1 MRFFVTVHGE
11 EWIFELR
18 DGVLVGDDGEL
29 PAELSSLPG
38 TDRRH
43 LRLADRSVGLFARKA
58 ESGWQ
63 LELEGR
69 AFSVRVEDER
79 ARHIRGLSAATA
91 PADGRT
97 EVRAPMP
104 GLIVKVEVE
113 IGQEVLPGAGLV
125 VMEAMKMENELRAE
139 ASGTVTEV
147 RVEPG
152 RTVDRNDL
160 LVVIE

>member
-1 MRFFVTVHGE
+1 MKFFVTVQGE
-11 EWIFELR
+11 ERVFELR
-18 DGVLVGDDGEL
+18 DGVLYGEDGEL
-29 PAELSSLPG
+29 QAELSSLPG

-43 LRLADRSVGLFARKA
+43 LRLADRSVGLFARKV
-58 ESGWQ
+58 EPGW
-63 LELEGR
+63 LIELEGR

-79 ARHIRGLSAATA
+79 ARHIRGLSASAVATE
-91 PADGRT
+91 GRT

-113 IGQEVLPGAGLV
+113 IGQEVEQGAGLV

-139 ASGTVTEV
+139 GAGIVTEV

-152 RTVDRNDL
+152 STVDRNDL